1 MEEKVISQAERH
13 RDLFFNG
20 MKRGMTLALNAV
32 IKGVEEAKT
41 GEDWLSLA
49 GILDGQ
55 AQNMRDAATMAAKDK

>member
-1 MEEKVISQAERH
+1 MSGIVTQAQRH
-13 RDLFFNG
+13 RDLFFQG
-20 MKRGMTLALNAV
+20 MKRGMTPALNAV

-55 AQNMRDAATMAAKDK
+55 AQSMRDAATMAAKDK